1 MSISPKVAISP
12 SGTPSSVKSVFHTA
26 TALLGQER
34 AIVSHMPGTTRD
46 YIEECFIYDKT
57 MFRLTDTAGLRETGE
72 EIEHEGI
79 RRSRM
84 KMAEADLILYLF

>member
-1 MSISPKVAISP
+1 MRGYPVCKAYRRRLLSISPKVAISP

-46 YIEECFIYDKT
+46 YIEE
-57 MFRLTDTAGLRETGE
+57 
-72 EIEHEGI
+72 
-79 RRSRM
+79 
-84 KMAEADLILYLF
+84 